1 MQKINNPLSQMQ
13 MNVNPSGTTEF
24 QKSPDEVYQ
33 KFSQSVER
41 KRAQTN
47 YESEERRNSN
57 S

>member
-1 MQKINNPLSQMQ
+1 MQ